1 MIRAVFTDVDGTL
14 LNADRQLSERTIR
27 AIRSIAEN
35 ITVVL
40 ASSRMPSA
48 MRHLQAE
55 MGIEHHP
62 IICYNGGYVLSSG
75 TGNDVRSSHVIPLD
89 ICSGIVGRAS
99 NGPIHISLY
108 HADDWYARKRDKWT
122 DREETITKVNSQVR
136 AFEDVLSEWKRDGL
150 GAHKIM
156 CMGEADDIAEFYQWL
171 DQHYGEMIHIY
182 RSRPTYL
189 ELAPKEISK
198 ASAMTLIM
206 RDIVKGNDSEA
217 MAFGDNYNDVE
228 MLRDAGI
235 GIAVDNAVA
244 EARAVANEI
253 TGSGK
258 HDGVAVAIEKHFG
271 LTWP

>member
-14 LNADRQLSERTIR
+14 LNADRQLSERTIH
-27 AIRSIAEN
+27 AIRSISDKIA
-35 ITVVL
+35 VVL

-75 TGNDVRSSHVIPLD
+75 NGNDVCSSHVIPLN
-89 ICSGIVGRAS
+89 ICSSIVGRAGD
-99 NGPIHISLY
+99 GPIHISLY
-108 HADDWYARKRDKWT
+108 NADNWYARKHDKWT
-122 DREETITKVNSQVR
+122 DREEAITKVNAQVR
-136 AFEDVLSEWKRDGL
+136 AFDDVLSAWKRDGL

-156 CMGEADDIAEFYQWL
+156 CMGEADDIAGFYQWL
-171 DQHYGEMIHIY
+171 DQHYGGKIHIY

-206 RDIVKGNDSEA
+206 RDIVKSNNSEA

-228 MLRDAGI
+228 MLRDAAV

-244 EARAVANEI
+244 DAKAVANE
-253 TGSGK
+253 TTASGQN
-258 HDGVAVAIEKHFG
+258 DGVAMSIEKHFG